1 MRVTLRE
8 LADLVGGQ
16 AVGPADLI
24 ITGINTLESAGPGEI
39 TFLTNP
45 KYAAQVAGTRAAAI
59 IVAPGTDT
67 GDLPRLEAAN
77 PYLALAKLAAEFLT
91 PPRPEPGVD
100 EGSHVDPTARVGEGA
115 RIFPGVFVGREAVIG
130 PDTILYPGVYIGTEA
145 TIGAGCRL
153 YPNVVV
159 LDRCVLGDRV
169 ICQPGVV
176 IGGDGFGFAPDGERW
191 FKLVQAG
198 VAVIGDDV
206 ELQANTCVDRGAL
219 GATVIEAGVK
229 VDNLVQLA
237 HGVRVGRDTVIAAQ
251 TGVAGSTAIGR
262 HAIVAAQ
269 VGIAG
274 HLHVGDGATL
284 TARAA
289 VMNDVEPGST
299 MYGVPARP
307 RREAT
312 RLYGSLARLPQTDR
326 LVRDLVRRVEE
337 LERRLGSGDEK
348 EEGGHG

>member
-1 MRVTLRE
+1 MRATLRE
-8 LADLVGGQ
+8 LADRVGGQ
-16 AVGPADLI
+16 VVGPADLI
-24 ITGINTLESAGPGEI
+24 ITGINTLESAGPEEI

-45 KYAAQVAGTRAAAI
+45 KYAPQVSGTRAAAI

-77 PYLALAKLAAEFLT
+77 PYLALARLAAAYLT
-91 PPRPEPGVD
+91 PPRPEPGLD
-100 EGSHVDPTARVGEGA
+100 EGCHVDPTARVGEGV
-115 RIFPGVFVGREAVIG
+115 RIFPGVYVGREAVIG
-130 PDTILYPGVYIGTEA
+130 PDTVLYPGVFIGAEA
-145 TIGAGCRL
+145 TIGAGCLL

-159 LDRCVLGDRV
+159 LDRCILGDRV

-176 IGGDGFGFAPDGERW
+176 IGGDGFGFAPDGEQW
-191 FKLVQAG
+191 FKLVQTG

-219 GATVIEAGVK
+219 GATVVESGVK

-237 HGVRVGRDTVIAAQ
+237 HSVRVGQNTVIAAQ
-251 TGVAGSTAIGR
+251 TGVAGSTTIGR
-262 HAIVAAQ
+262 HAVIAAQ

-274 HLHVGDGATL
+274 HLHMGDGATL

-289 VMNDVEPGST
+289 VMNDVEPGSI

-307 RREAT
+307 RREAS
-312 RLYGSLARLPQTDR
+312 RLYGSLGRLPETDR
-326 LVRDLVRRVEE
+326 LVRQLVGRVEE
-337 LERRLGSGDEK
+337 LERRLGGK
-348 EEGGHG
+348 EEQKEGGHG

>member
-1 MRVTLRE
+1 MRATLSE
-8 LADLVGGQ
+8 LAGRVGGQ

-24 ITGINTLESAGPGEI
+24 ITGINTLEAAGPGEI

-45 KYAAQVAGTRAAAI
+45 KYADQVPGTRAAAI

-67 GDLPRLEAAN
+67 GDLPRLEADN
-77 PYLALAKLAAEFLT
+77 PYLALAKLAAEYLA

-100 EGSHVDPTARVGEGA
+100 EGSFVDPTARVDEAA
-115 RIFPGVFVGREAVIG
+115 RIFSGAHVGREAVIG
-130 PDTILYPGVYIGTEA
+130 PGTVLYPGVFVGA
-145 TIGAGCRL
+145 QVSIGADCLL

-176 IGGDGFGFAPDGERW
+176 IGGDGFGFAPDGEKW
-191 FKLVQAG
+191 FKIVQAG

-206 ELQANTCVDRGAL
+206 ELQANACVDRGAL
-219 GATVIEAGVK
+219 GATVVGSGVK

-251 TGVAGSTAIGR
+251 TGVAGSASIGN
-262 HAIVAAQ
+262 HAIIAAQ

-274 HLHVGDGATL
+274 HLHIGDGATL

-289 VMNDVEPGST
+289 VMNEVEPGAI

-307 RREAT
+307 RREAS
-312 RLYGSLARLPQTDR
+312 RLYGSLTRLPETDR

-337 LERRLGSGDEK
+337 LERRLETRPK
-348 EEGGHG
+348 QEEGDG